1 MFYAFI
7 EFIYTENVN
16 KSKLNDLEFILDL
29 YSLADRYIMES
40 LKVLCSKSLM
50 KLITLKT
57 VCLICEESYKRS
69 IYDVKNKCVEFIM
82 KHFGKVIGMD
92 EFIDFP

>member
-1 MFYAFI
+1 
-7 EFIYTENVN
+7 
-16 KSKLNDLEFILDL
+16 
-29 YSLADRYIMES
+29 
-40 LKVLCSKSLM
+40 M